1 MQNRLKDF
9 IFIIGPSGVG
19 KTTLAKNLFA
29 HYKSVYIEQ
38 NMIPEFISLDG
49 NTEMTG
55 ELEELTCWAATV
67 ALLKSFNSLGY
78 KNVIGLDF
86 NDLRTRDIPEEF
98 LGYDYIT
105 IKLLC
110 SDYSQNLRQMLN
122 RGSGL
127 IDEGLLEELTYKIM
141 NRKPLVNE
149 FVIDV
154 SGKTPEA
161 VAQEAIE
168 LINHADT
175 QREYSYSKPAKE
187 LFYSWVW
194 DDNLR
199 TK

>member
-1 MQNRLKDF
+1 MHNKLRDF

-29 HYKSVYIEQ
+29 NYKSVYIEQ

-55 ELEELTCWAATV
+55 ELEELTCWTGTV
-67 ALLKSFNSLGY
+67 ALLKNFNALGY

-98 LGYDYIT
+98 FGFDYIT
-105 IKLLC
+105 IKLVC
-110 SDYSQNLRQMLN
+110 SDYEQNLRQMLN
-122 RGSGL
+122 RGNGL

-141 NRKPLVNE
+141 NRGPLVNE

-154 SGKTPEA
+154 SGKTPET
-161 VAQEAIE
+161 VTQEAIE
-168 LINHADT
+168 LINHAEILK
-175 QREYSYSKPAKE
+175 EYTYTKPEKE

-194 DDNLR
+194 GDNLR